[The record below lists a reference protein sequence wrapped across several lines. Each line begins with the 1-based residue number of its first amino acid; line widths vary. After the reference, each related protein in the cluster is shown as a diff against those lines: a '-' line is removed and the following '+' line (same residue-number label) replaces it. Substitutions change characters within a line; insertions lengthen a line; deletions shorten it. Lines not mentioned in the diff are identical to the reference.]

1 MVVARVA
8 LVTWLGS
15 LCAGVAHPQGV
26 TTVGSVDSS
35 GNPGNDASGSDFV
48 NAGDRGIALS
58 ADGNVVAFSSRATN
72 LVANDTNGKWD
83 VFVHDRT
90 TGITE
95 RVSVDSAG
103 AEADDDCSYPS
114 LSADG
119 RIVSFES
126 RATSLVAGDTNGMN
140 DVFVHDRATGTTV
153 RVDVSSAGAQA
164 NQAAQYSAVAADG
177 ATVAFAS
184 FADNL
189 VSGDTNGWFDVFVHD
204 LATGVTERVSV
215 DSNGAEGDG
224 NSADPP
230 SLSSDG
236 RFVAFTSV
244 ATNLVAGDT
253 NGAVDVF
260 VHDRATGLTERASV
274 DSAGNQTTGR
284 IFGGAQISGDGNVVA
299 FQSDATNLVP
309 NDVNGYLDVFTHDRV
324 SGATQIMSVSTSGA
338 QASTT
343 SGLAAISGDGR
354 FVAFTTSATNF
365 APGDKN
371 HDSDVFVHDRAGG
384 FTDCVSVGVT
394 GVPSNWT
401 SRLAALDDDGEVVV
415 FASRSTDLVLGVLG
429 WQVYVRERCVAPA
442 TWTNYGAGLA
452 GSFGVPSFTSQSFPA
467 IGSALALDL
476 ANSSGVFTAALLF
489 VGTQRASIHSALG
502 GDLLLLPTTT
512 LLFVLPPVGATLTAN
527 VPRDDSLCGL
537 VFDFQSLELDPGAAK
552 GVSFTP
558 GLELAIG
565 R

>member
-1 MVVARVA
+1 
-8 LVTWLGS
+8 
-15 LCAGVAHPQGV
+15 
-26 TTVGSVDSS
+26 
-35 GNPGNDASGSDFV
+35 
-48 NAGDRGIALS
+48 
-58 ADGNVVAFSSRATN
+58 
-72 LVANDTNGKWD
+72 
-83 VFVHDRT
+83 
-90 TGITE
+90 
-95 RVSVDSAG
+95 
-103 AEADDDCSYPS
+103 
-114 LSADG
+114 
-119 RIVSFES
+119 
-126 RATSLVAGDTNGMN
+126 
-140 DVFVHDRATGTTV
+140 
-153 RVDVSSAGAQA
+153 
-164 NQAAQYSAVAADG
+164 
-177 ATVAFAS
+177 
-184 FADNL
+184 
-189 VSGDTNGWFDVFVHD
+189 
-204 LATGVTERVSV
+204 
-215 DSNGAEGDG
+215 
-224 NSADPP
+224 
-230 SLSSDG
+230 
-236 RFVAFTSV
+236 
-244 ATNLVAGDT
+244 
-253 NGAVDVF
+253 